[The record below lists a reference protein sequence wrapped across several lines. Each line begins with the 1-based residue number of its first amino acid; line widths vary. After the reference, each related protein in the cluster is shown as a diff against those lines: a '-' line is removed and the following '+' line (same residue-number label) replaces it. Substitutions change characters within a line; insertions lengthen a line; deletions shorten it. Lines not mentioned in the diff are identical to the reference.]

1 MLSLPSIELNLLNI
15 TASWRPVPQLNRNDA
30 DVTLLSV
37 NPNGVQYP
45 APSDDPF
52 FPVHT
57 LESVKGLTGKNDTY
71 YVSDN
76 PVNFMG
82 CIDQDQ
88 ICNPF
93 NGKCTPLSG
102 QEVLLK
108 AIDECDMS
116 DVQKRIS
123 ERIYFATGNT
133 RMGHIGNILSNAGMS
148 MRAQE
153 KVWGILSAP
162 LPPDQWIREASWWF
176 NIGLAKLQR
185 DMVEYAT
192 GPSTL
197 YPGYRIE
204 RPDDEIGKRMCNNQ
218 KMRSTEKSIS
228 FSTLGISII
237 LAIGGIVIFI
247 NVFIDTIFDFIQQR
261 FLHRGHY
268 RNQQWILNEALQLQR
283 LAFEGVGMGKWSGTS
298 SFIPVTRLGE
308 QLDPFSN
315 NESKEAL
322 ISAATT
328 TISRTSSTNSIKT
341 IDERP

>member
-1 MLSLPSIELNLLNI
+1 MNLLNT
-15 TASWRPVPQLNRNDA
+15 TAFWRPVPQLNRDDA

-37 NPNGVQYP
+37 NPNGIQYSG
-45 APSDDPF
+45 PSDDPL

-57 LESVKGLTGKNDTY
+57 LESLKVLSGKNETY

-93 NGKCTPLSG
+93 NLKCTPLSG
-102 QEVLLK
+102 HKVLLK
-108 AIDECDMS
+108 AIDQCDMS

-123 ERIYFATGNT
+123 KRIWLAAANT
-133 RMGHIGNILSNAGMS
+133 RMGHVGNLLSNAGMS
-148 MRAQE
+148 LRAQE

-162 LPPDQWIREASWWF
+162 LPPHQWMREASWWF
-176 NIGLAKLQR
+176 NIGLAKHQR
-185 DMVEYAT
+185 TMVEYAT
-192 GPSTL
+192 GPLTL

-228 FSTLGISII
+228 FSVLGISVI
-237 LAIGGIVIFI
+237 LAIGGIVTCI
-247 NVFIDTIFDFIQQR
+247 NVFIDTIADFIQRR
-261 FLHRGHY
+261 FLHHGHY
-268 RNQQWILNEALQLQR
+268 RNQQWILNEVLQLQR
-283 LAFEGVGMGKWSGTS
+283 LAFEGVGMGEWSGTS
-298 SFIPVTRLGE
+298 SSIPVTRLGE

-315 NESKEAL
+315 NGSKEAL
-322 ISAATT
+322 LPAVMTT
-328 TISRTSSTNSIKT
+328 VSRPSSTDRIST
-341 IDERP
+341 IRETLRF